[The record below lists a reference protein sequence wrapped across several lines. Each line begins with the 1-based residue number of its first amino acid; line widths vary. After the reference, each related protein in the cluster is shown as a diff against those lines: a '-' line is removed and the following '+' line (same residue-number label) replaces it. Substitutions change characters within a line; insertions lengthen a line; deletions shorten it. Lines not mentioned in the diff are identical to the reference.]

1 MPLIAVAGRQGAPS
15 RVSRDSVCFAGRR
28 YLDSVLRAGGEP
40 VVITPQHI
48 SDDEAAALIARFD
61 GLVLMGGGDVD
72 PSRYG
77 QEPGP
82 HVYGVLPEQDHFEMT
97 LLRAALDA
105 DLPVL
110 AVCRGMQLANVMLG
124 GTLVQDLSEL
134 PNADQL
140 VDHKPTGFPVGAEY
154 TLHDVRVDDGSRL
167 AAALGTTVIHAASFH
182 HQGIGRLA
190 DGCRPVAWA
199 PDGVLEAFEHE
210 ERWLIGVQ
218 WHPEDTA
225 ADDPVQQRLYDAF
238 VAQARSS
245 VSSR

>member
-1 MPLIAVAGRQGAPS
+1 
-15 RVSRDSVCFAGRR
+15 
-28 YLDSVLRAGGEP
+28 
-40 VVITPQHI
+40 
-48 SDDEAAALIARFD
+48 
-61 GLVLMGGGDVD
+61 
-72 PSRYG
+72 
-77 QEPGP
+77 
-82 HVYGVLPEQDHFEMT
+82 VLPEQDHFEMA
-97 LLRAALDA
+97 LLRAAIDA
-105 DLPVL
+105 DMPVL

-140 VDHKPTGFPVGAEY
+140 IDHKPSGFPVGAEY
-154 TLHDVRVDDGSRL
+154 TLHDISVDAESKLGV
-167 AAALGTTVIHAASFH
+167 ALGTTAIHGASFH

-218 WHPEDTA
+218 WHPEDTS
-225 ADDPVQQRLYDAF
+225 ADDPTQQRLYDAF

>member
-1 MPLIAVAGRQGAPS
+1 MPLIAIAGRQGAPS
-15 RVSRDSVCFAGRR
+15 RVSRDAVCFAGRR
-28 YLDSVLRAGGEP
+28 YLDCVLRAGGEP

-48 SDDEAAALIARFD
+48 TDDEADELINRFD

-72 PSRYG
+72 PARYG

-82 HVYGVLPEQDHFEMT
+82 HVYGVLPEQDYFEMT
-97 LLRAALDA
+97 LLRAALA
-105 DLPVL
+105 ANLPVL

-134 PNADQL
+134 PNAGQL

-154 TLHDVRVDDGSRL
+154 TLHEVTVDAGSRL
-167 AAALGTTVIHAASFH
+167 GTALGNTTIQAASFH

-190 DGCRPVAWA
+190 DGCRPVGWA

-225 ADDPVQQRLYDAF
+225 ADDPLQQRLYDAF
-238 VAQARSS
+238 VAQARSRIS
-245 VSSR
+245 AR